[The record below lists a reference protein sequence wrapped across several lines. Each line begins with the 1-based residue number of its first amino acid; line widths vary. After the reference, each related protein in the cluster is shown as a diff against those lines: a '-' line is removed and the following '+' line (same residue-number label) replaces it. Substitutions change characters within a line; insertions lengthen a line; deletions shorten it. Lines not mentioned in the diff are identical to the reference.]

1 MNWTVQNKRRWLT
14 GGAAL
19 AVLAIIGLVAF
30 RIGPLAPNRVTVA
43 TVKSERITPAVFG
56 IGSVEARQSWLI
68 GPMTAGRVLRVLV
81 DVGDKVKAGQWLAEM
96 DPIDLEQRQKAQ
108 EAAMAKA
115 VSVQAAAKAQVA
127 DAQARREL
135 AQSSWRRQQD
145 LASQNFISATALEAQ
160 QQAWRSAEAAL
171 QVAQANAQAAAQ
183 DMARVQAESAGV
195 AFQRQSIRMLAPAD
209 AVVTSRDAEAGST
222 VVAGQPVLKLVN
234 PQSLWVRMR
243 VDQGRS
249 AGLATGLAARIVL
262 RSQPQQVWSG
272 VVERVEWQADSVT
285 EERIAQ
291 VAFRLEAGQV
301 QPAVSMG
308 EMAEVTLDLP
318 ASAEGPVVPQASMQK
333 HQGQTGVWRLSASGA
348 VEFAPVQWGAVS
360 LDGHVQALTG
370 LKAQDRVV
378 VYSEKPLQ
386 PGARVRVVEA
396 LVGQSKP

>member
-1 MNWTVQNKRRWLT
+1 MKWTVQNKQRWVVV
-14 GGAAL
+14 GAVVAL
-19 AVLAIIGLVAF
+19 LLVVGWVVF
-30 RIGPLAPNRVTVA
+30 RVGPLAPNRITVT
-43 TVKSERITPAVFG
+43 TVQNERITPAVFG

-68 GPMTAGRVLRVLV
+68 GPVVAGRVLRVHV
-81 DVGDKVKAGQWLAEM
+81 DVGDKVTAGQTLAEM
-96 DPIDLEQRQKAQ
+96 DPVDLDQRLKAQ
-108 EAAMAKA
+108 EAAVAKA

-127 DAQARREL
+127 DALARREL
-135 AQSSWRRQQD
+135 AQANWLRQQD
-145 LASQNFISATALEAQ
+145 LASQHFISPTALEARQ
-160 QQAWRSAEAAL
+160 QELRSTEAAL
-171 QVAQANAQAAAQ
+171 QAAQANAQAAAQ

-195 AFQRQSIRMLAPAD
+195 AFQRQSIRLLAPAD

-249 AGLATGLAARIVL
+249 AGLAAGLAARIVL
-262 RSQPQQVWSG
+262 RSQPQQVWPG

-291 VAFRLEAGQV
+291 VAFRLEPGQV
-301 QPAVSMG
+301 PPAVSMG
-308 EMAEVTLDLP
+308 EMAEVTLDLL
-318 ASAEGPVVPQASMQK
+318 ATAEGPAVPQASMQK

-348 VEFAPVQWGAVS
+348 VEFALVQWGPVS

-370 LKAQDRVV
+370 LKAQDQVV

-386 PGARVRVVEA
+386 PGARVRVVDA
-396 LVGQSKP
+396 LVGQAQP